1 VADKLLRGDFH
12 EIKTIMSKSR
22 EMGMKTFDWSL
33 FELYNE
39 GAISYE
45 EALRNSDS
53 ANELRL
59 NIKLNGTR
67 QPDESALVV
76 PAAPEPTAGA
86 PSGAASEAGASS
98 ELSLEP
104 QLIEDAPAA

>member
-1 VADKLLRGDFH
+1 
-12 EIKTIMSKSR
+12 
-22 EMGMKTFDWSL
+22 MGMKTFDWSL

-45 EALRNSDS
+45 EAIRNSDS

-67 QPDESALVV
+67 QPDESPMAV
-76 PAAPEPTAGA
+76 PAAAELTAGA
-86 PSGAASEAGASS
+86 PPGPAPEASGSP

-104 QLIEDAPAA
+104 QLLEDAPAA